1 MHVDLSSID
10 RENFMVHPHI
20 VNGEE
25 CWLVQPQHQG
35 CLWNKRNTHLRSSL
49 WSNDGEL
56 VSASY
61 RKFFNWDE
69 QPDLDPIPSDLSGAS
84 LMEKL
89 DGSTLIVSRRK
100 GFTIWRTRGT
110 SNAREQDNGHEID
123 LLMQKYPQ
131 FMEYLERSHTSSVSY
146 IFEWLSPTN
155 RIVIDYGP
163 EVDMVLTNIV
173 CHEDYSYY
181 TQRELD
187 QVAVVAGL
195 RRPNRYS
202 YNSVEEMKKAVEAFA
217 GKEGLCVYFDHDQ
230 RIRKVKSASY
240 LYLHRAKSEISS
252 FEKVLDVYL
261 GESEKAGHY
270 LGYMDFFNF
279 LVDTFDY
286 EIATIAQPH
295 VSVIADAIKDVE
307 KLLSA
312 MKVFVEPLKVKTRK
326 EAALTIIQAYG
337 NTNRSGMAFK
347 LLDGKMLDKD
357 DTKKLVYQVTKS

>member
-1 MHVDLSSID
+1 MQIDISTID

-20 VNGEE
+20 VNGEN
-25 CWLVQPQHQG
+25 CWLVQPIHIG
-35 CLWNKRNTHLRSSL
+35 AKWTRHTMIFRSSL
-49 WSNDGEL
+49 WSEAGEL
-56 VSASY
+56 ISAGY
-61 RKFFNWDE
+61 KKFFNWDE

-123 LLMQKYPQ
+123 LLMQKYPR
-131 FMEYLERSHTSSVSY
+131 FMEYLERIETSRFSY

-173 CHEDYSYY
+173 RHEDYSYY
-181 TQRELD
+181 TQKELD
-187 QVAVVAGL
+187 VFAISAEL

-202 YNSVEEMKKAVEAFA
+202 YNSVEEMKKSVEAFA

-230 RIRKVKSASY
+230 RIRKVKGAQY
-240 LYLHRAKSEISS
+240 LYLHRAKSEVSS

-270 LGYMDFFNF
+270 LAYMDFFNF

-307 KLLSA
+307 KLLAA
-312 MKVFVEPLKVKTRK
+312 MKSFVEPLKSKTRK

-357 DTKKLVYQVTKS
+357 DTKKLVYQVTKA